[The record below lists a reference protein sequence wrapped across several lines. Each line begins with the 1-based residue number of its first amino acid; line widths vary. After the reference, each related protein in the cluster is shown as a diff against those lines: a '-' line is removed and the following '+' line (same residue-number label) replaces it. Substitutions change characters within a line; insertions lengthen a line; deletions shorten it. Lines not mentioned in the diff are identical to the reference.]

1 MTEKERMDA
10 GMLYICEDDNIMKV
24 QLKHLEKLYDFN
36 ETRPS
41 QLQLRDTLLREM
53 FAEIGEDCYIEPPLR
68 ANWAVHMFI
77 SAIMY
82 MLILT

>member
-41 QLQLRDTLLREM
+41 QLQLRDAPS
-53 FAEIGEDCYIEPPLR
+53 FVKR
-68 ANWAVHMFI
+68 AISTMRMFI
-77 SAIMY
+77 SETMSGSEQAR
-82 MLILT
+82 

>member
-1 MTEKERMDA
+1 VTEKERMDA

-41 QLQLRDTLLREM
+41 QLQLRDALLREM
-53 FAEIGEDCYIEPPLR
+53 FAEIG
-68 ANWAVHMFI
+68 
-77 SAIMY
+77 
-82 MLILT
+82 